1 MMIEDAILEYINSNK
16 IVTRKTILKAFEV
29 DKFSKGPFIKTL
41 ENMNRDGKIYID
53 KKERIHAID
62 NISYA
67 VGEISKN
74 EKGFG
79 FLLMDDGEDVF
90 IPSEFMGSTVNKDTV
105 LVKIDKVSS
114 GEKREGKILRIIKR
128 NATKFVGT
136 FQSSR
141 DFGFV
146 VPDDKK
152 VGTDIFIRGE
162 DINGAEDGQKVVA
175 KIKKWAEKD
184 KKPEGEITEILG
196 FPEEPYVDV
205 ESIAKS
211 FDIATKFPKKVL
223 NEAKYMPKEPTER
236 QLEGRHD
243 LTDMMIYTI
252 DGADSKDFDDAISI
266 EKVGDIYRL
275 GVHIADVSQYVKEDS
290 YLDKEAFKRGNSYY
304 LQDKVYPMLPK
315 ELSNGICSLNEG
327 VVRLTL
333 SVFMEIDKKGK
344 VVEHK
349 IEESFIKSK
358 RRLVYDNV
366 SDYLEEGKKHPS
378 LEGLYDSLDMAK
390 ELAEIL
396 MKKRY
401 DRGSIDF
408 DFKEPE
414 IITDENGVPID
425 ILVKDRRIGNKI
437 IEEFMICANE
447 TVAEEYYWLELPFL
461 YRIHEEPDEE
471 DVERLNSAIRHLGL
485 SINNFREL
493 RPVEFRNIIDKV
505 KGTSEELFVS
515 TLLLRSLQKAR
526 YSEVN
531 DIHFGLAS
539 KYYSHFT
546 SPIRRYA
553 DLFIHRIIK
562 ANLTG
567 LLSRK
572 KIEYYDE
579 LSHIVAEQTSKM
591 ERVAQACER
600 KVESVKMAEYMKDR
614 IGEKYSGI
622 IVSITSFG
630 MFVQL
635 ENLVEGLVPYK
646 TMDGFYEMDEN
657 NYTAVANDREEV
669 YHMGDMVNV
678 VVVNSNITT
687 GEIDFELESID
698 GREGTCD
705 Q

>member
-1 MMIEDAILEYINSNK
+1 MKIEDAILEYISSNK

-414 IITDENGVPID
+414 IITDDNGVPLD

-505 KGTSEELFVS
+505 RGTSEELFVS

-646 TMDGFYEMDEN
+646 TMDGFYEMDED

>member
-1 MMIEDAILEYINSNK
+1 MKIEDAILEYISSNK

-414 IITDENGVPID
+414 IITDDNGVPLD

>member
-16 IVTRKTILKAFEV
+16 VVTIKTILKAFEV
-29 DKFSKGPFIKTL
+29 DKYSRGPFIKTL
-41 ENMNRDGKIYID
+41 ENMNRDGKIYVD
-53 KKERIHAID
+53 RKERIHAID

-67 VGEISKN
+67 VGEIAKN

-90 IPSEFMGSTVNKDTV
+90 IPSEFMGSTINKDTV

-184 KKPEGEITEILG
+184 KKPEGEIVEILG
-196 FPEEPYVDV
+196 FPEDPYVDI

-211 FDIATKFPKKVL
+211 FDIPTSFPKKVS
-223 NEAKYMPKEPTER
+223 NEAKYMPEAPTEK
-236 QLEGRHD
+236 QMEGRHD
-243 LTDMMIYTI
+243 LTDMVIYTI
-252 DGADSKDFDDAISI
+252 DGADSKDFDDAISL
-266 EKVGDIYRL
+266 EKAGDNYRL

-461 YRIHEEPDEE
+461 YRIHEEPDE
-471 DVERLNSAIRHLGL
+471 
-485 SINNFREL
+485 
-493 RPVEFRNIIDKV
+493 
-505 KGTSEELFVS
+505 
-515 TLLLRSLQKAR
+515 
-526 YSEVN
+526 
-531 DIHFGLAS
+531 
-539 KYYSHFT
+539 
-546 SPIRRYA
+546 
-553 DLFIHRIIK
+553 
-562 ANLTG
+562 
-567 LLSRK
+567 
-572 KIEYYDE
+572 
-579 LSHIVAEQTSKM
+579 KM
-591 ERVAQACER
+591 W
-600 KVESVKMAEYMKDR
+600 KD
-614 IGEKYSGI
+614 
-622 IVSITSFG
+622 
-630 MFVQL
+630 
-635 ENLVEGLVPYK
+635 
-646 TMDGFYEMDEN
+646 
-657 NYTAVANDREEV
+657 
-669 YHMGDMVNV
+669 
-678 VVVNSNITT
+678 
-687 GEIDFELESID
+687 
-698 GREGTCD
+698 
-705 Q
+705 